1 MKWCNRETRSL
12 VGLSYLGQYHLATH
26 NLYVNYVLSDPF
38 LFRQEEVISVL
49 RDILGEDLWGISGRA
64 MLKSSHMRV
73 LAALSPVQ
81 GEDRSVL
88 NDVVNALYWRE
99 CLLDMYGK
107 VPGMLTP
114 IRLNKDNPRH
124 LVETHTFSQGSLV
137 FHSWWELQTT
147 RFEFWST
154 IGQQHPAF
162 QEAMSLIPE
171 GIDPLPMFDGEFN
184 LNSVEGFSNAII
196 DYTNSSEPYE
206 WLPSPVYE
214 HIDHSQGI
222 YRTSGGF
229 FTLDADIPREF
240 VSFPTHCSNL
250 KFTESESLDPSY
262 LGLAGYYKSGE
273 GIDLAFKG
281 TELISYDL
289 EGIPVSGFLKT
300 DDLPVVRVSSV
311 DDLEFSEDEIIQ
323 YQLPSTILA
332 KDIL

>member
-49 RDILGEDLWGISGRA
+49 RDIIGEDLWGISGRA

-73 LAALSPVQ
+73 LAALSPAT

-88 NDVVNALYWRE
+88 DDVVSALYWRE
-99 CLLDMYGK
+99 CLLAMYGR

-114 IRLNKDNPRH
+114 LRKDKANPRH

-137 FHSWWELQTT
+137 FHSWWELQAT
-147 RFEFWST
+147 RYAFWST

-162 QEAMSLIPE
+162 QEAIRRLPE

-184 LNSVEGFSNAII
+184 LNSIEDFSTAII
-196 DYTNSSEPYE
+196 DHTNTHPAYD
-206 WLPSPVYE
+206 WLPESIYS
-214 HIDHSQGI
+214 HIDHERGI

-229 FTLDADIPREF
+229 FTLDPNTPREF
-240 VSFPTHCSNL
+240 VSFPTHCTNL
-250 KFTESESLDPSY
+250 RFAESETLDPSY

-273 GIDLAFKG
+273 GIDLAFKD

-311 DDLEFSEDEIIQ
+311 DDLEFSEDKIIQ

-332 KDIL
+332 KDVL